1 MVLNSKGRLYIISA
15 PSGAGK
21 TTLCNMLMKKY
32 PAIQYSISYTTRA
45 PRGNEQ
51 NGKEYFFIDE
61 DKFKTMI
68 SEEIFLEWAQVHGNY
83 YGTSKQQIE
92 NALNNGTDIILDI
105 DPQGAMQLKEKTK
118 NLATYIF
125 ITAPSIGE
133 LKSRL
138 IKRGTDKDEHI
149 ALRIENAKKEV
160 EYFKNYDYLIINDA
174 SDTAFEQLENI
185 YLAEKLR
192 TNQYDNIIDFMDI

>member
-105 DPQGAMQLKEKTK
+105 DKTK

-192 TNQYDNIIDFMDI
+192 TNQYDNIIDFMNI

>member
-1 MVLNSKGRLYIISA
+1 M
-15 PSGAGK
+15 
-21 TTLCNMLMKKY
+21 
-32 PAIQYSISYTTRA
+32 IQ
-45 PRGNEQ
+45 
-51 NGKEYFFIDE
+51 E
-61 DKFKTMI
+61 DV
-68 SEEIFLEWAQVHGNY
+68 FLEWAQVHGNY

-92 NALNNGTDIILDI
+92 NALNDGTDIILDI

-125 ITAPSIGE
+125 ITAPSIEE

-138 IKRGTDKDEHI
+138 IKRGTEKDEHI

-174 SDTAFEQLENI
+174 SDAAFNQFENI

-192 TNQYDNIIDFMDI
+192 TNQYNNVIEFMNI

>member
-160 EYFKNYDYLIINDA
+160 EYFKKYDYLIINDA

-192 TNQYDNIIDFMDI
+192 TNQYDNIIDFMNI

>member
-92 NALNNGTDIILDI
+92 NALYNGTDIILDI

-192 TNQYDNIIDFMDI
+192 TNQYDNIIDFMNI

>member
-21 TTLCNMLMKKY
+21 TTLCNMLVKKY

-192 TNQYDNIIDFMDI
+192 TNQYDNIIDFMNI

>member
-160 EYFKNYDYLIINDA
+160 EYFKKYDYLIINDA
-174 SDTAFEQLENI
+174 SDEAFKQLETI

-192 TNQYDNIIDFMDI
+192 TNQYNNVNEFMNI